1 MLNNLVPDIAGM
13 IFSLEK
19 VFFCVLSG
27 QIDLNLSLN
36 IDQ

>member
-1 MLNNLVPDIAGM
+1 MLNNLVPAIAGM

-19 VFFCVLSG
+19 VFFRVLSR